1 VPFHHAYELWRKLKQ
16 RNGKALERKMT
27 NSLPHGNVETRGVR
41 PVPARKIAA
50 MAAPVEV
57 VMHPNVYRIALLCW
71 MALLS
76 IFWVTFW
83 VSSNALFMV
92 AIGTVYAVV
101 FFGVPYEMSRIFPG
115 KRTSDK
121 PLWTF
126 LEEPFRTRTG
136 TMKGYEVLLQV
147 ILVPLCLVIG
157 GTCIGFII
165 RAARL
170 AHQ

>member
-1 VPFHHAYELWRKLKQ
+1 
-16 RNGKALERKMT
+16 MT
-27 NSLPHGNVETRGVR
+27 NHLPRHDVKIRGVR
-41 PVPARKIAA
+41 PVRTSKIAV
-50 MAAPVEV
+50 MAAPAEV
-57 VMHPNVYRIALLCW
+57 VMHPHVYRIALVCW
-71 MALLS
+71 ASLLA

-121 PLWTF
+121 SLWRF

-136 TMKGYEVLLQV
+136 TMKGYEALLQV

-157 GTCIGFII
+157 GTLIGFII
-165 RAARL
+165 RASRL
-170 AHQ
+170 SH

>member
-1 VPFHHAYELWRKLKQ
+1 LEKIEAAQ
-16 RNGKALERKMT
+16 QQALEREMT
-27 NSLPHGNVETRGVR
+27 NSLPRGNVETRDVR
-41 PVPARKIAA
+41 PVPGRKIVA

-57 VMHPNVYRIALLCW
+57 VMHPHVYRIALLCW
-71 MALLS
+71 VGLLF